1 MRKSRIL
8 IVDDDA
14 AIRFAIGDFLS
25 THGYLTEQ
33 AADCR
38 QAEEALPVFSP
49 DALLADY
56 MMPDGNALEL
66 LARLRAINS
75 EIPVVILTGHGSID
89 LAVRAIKEGA
99 EQFLTKPLELPTLLV
114 VLERVLENQR
124 NRQRQEAGR
133 SRQARRVMDPFLGTS
148 AAIRALADEAQRV
161 ADSDRSVLIQG
172 ETGSGKG
179 VLARWLHENGP
190 RAKDPFVDL
199 NCAGLSRELLETEI
213 FGHEKGAFTG
223 AAASKSGLLEIA
235 HRGTFFLDEIGDMD
249 LQVQPKLLTAVEEKR
264 FRRLGD
270 VRDRTVDVRL
280 VAATHQD
287 LGQLVREKRF
297 RGDLYFR
304 INARRL
310 EVPPLRQRA
319 QASRCSPAGARAARG
334 RDGAGRAP
342 PGRRGGGGAPG
353 LRVAGQRARAEER
366 PRARRPVRREPALAP
381 APAIRRG
388 PFRRRADA
396 RSQRH
401 PGRARAQPDREG
413 AAGGGGPRRER
424 RDPPGHLPQLAVQQ
438 DQGVPHLHVQNLE
451 AASRIWTATRASG
464 PPLAQPACAPWVC
477 MRRVVPRV
485 AGTRL
490 AQGRAQC
497 SWNLPRRAHRRGS
510 S

>member
-1 MRKSRIL
+1 VRKSRIL

-14 AIRFAIGDFLS
+14 GLRFSIGDFLS

-33 AADCR
+33 AANCR
-38 QAEEALPVFSP
+38 QAEDALPVFSP
-49 DALLADY
+49 DALLVDY
-56 MMPDGNALEL
+56 VMPDGNALEL
-66 LARLRAINS
+66 MARLRAINS
-75 EIPVVILTGHGSID
+75 EVPVVILTGHGSID

-124 NRQRQEAGR
+124 NRQREEAGR
-133 SRQARRVMDPFLGTS
+133 SRQARRAMDPFLGSS

-179 VLARWLHENGP
+179 VLAHWLHQNGP

-280 VAATHQD
+280 IAATHQD
-287 LGQLVREKRF
+287 LGQLVREKKF
-297 RGDLYFR
+297 RSDLYFR
-304 INARRL
+304 INALRL

-319 QASRCSPAGARAARG
+319 QDIPMLAQRVLAQLAAEMGRGELRLDEGAEAALQAYTWPGNVRELKNVLERAALHGDESRLS
-334 RDGAGRAP
+334 RRHLQFEAVASSP
-342 PGRRGGGGAPG
+342 PP
-353 LRVAGQRARAEER
+353 
-366 PRARRPVRREPALAP
+366 PAANATLA
-381 APAIRRG
+381 
-388 PFRRRADA
+388 DLE
-396 RSQRH
+396 RSQIERVLREED
-401 PGRARAQPDREG
+401 GRVET
-413 AAGGGGPRRER
+413 AATRLGISRSSLYSKIKAYRIST
-424 RDPPGHLPQLAVQQ
+424 
-438 DQGVPHLHVQNLE
+438 
-451 AASRIWTATRASG
+451 SRI
-464 PPLAQPACAPWVC
+464 
-477 MRRVVPRV
+477 
-485 AGTRL
+485 
-490 AQGRAQC
+490 
-497 SWNLPRRAHRRGS
+497 
-510 S
+510 